1 VTGSIGWSL
10 ESKSHFMRIGIVN
23 DTGLA
28 REALRRVV
36 LASSEHEVAW
46 TASDGAEAI
55 ALARVDRPDLI
66 LMDLF
71 MPGIDGVEATRRIM
85 GESPCAILVVTST
98 VTGHLS
104 KVYQAMGY
112 GALDA
117 LDTPTLAPRGQ
128 ITGSSLLLHKIE
140 IIGKLLGK
148 STERKRD
155 RHDPVFSSSSA
166 AQPSRAEM
174 TLLPLVVLGASTGG
188 PNALAEV
195 LTHLPKTLEAAII
208 IVQHVDAAFAPGLGQ
223 WLSEQVRRRVTLVV
237 EGQRPAACDILLS
250 GTDDHLIMGE
260 DRRLHYSVEP
270 RTVCYRPSVDVFFAS
285 LAKNW
290 PRPGVAA
297 LMTGMGRDG
306 AAGLL
311 QLRGLKWR
319 TIAQDESSSVV
330 WGMPKAAAQIGAA
343 EEILPLSRIAEAIAR
358 LVADE
363 ARSFPG
369 VSATAAAPAEKL

>member
-1 VTGSIGWSL
+1 
-10 ESKSHFMRIGIVN
+10 M
-23 DTGLA
+23 
-28 REALRRVV
+28 RRVV
-36 LASSEHEVAW
+36 VSSSQHEVAW

-71 MPGIDGVEATRRIM
+71 MPGVDGVEATRRIM

-98 VTGHLS
+98 VSGHLS

-117 LDTPTLAPRGQ
+117 LDTPTLSSRGQ
-128 ITGSSLLLHKIE
+128 INGAALLLHKIE
-140 IIGKLLGK
+140 IIGKLIGK
-148 STERKRD
+148 PVERS
-155 RHDPVFSSSSA
+155 HA
-166 AQPSRAEM
+166 AQSTAVPIFQ
-174 TLLPLVVLGASTGG
+174 GAAGFHYRGAARTSHCARGLDWG

-195 LTHLPKTLEAAII
+195 LAHLPATLKAAVI

-223 WLSEQVRRRVTLVV
+223 WLSGQAQRRVTLVT
-237 EGQRPAACDILLS
+237 EGYRPVARDILLS

-270 RTVCYRPSVDVFFAS
+270 RSVSYRPSVDVFLSS

-290 PRPGVAA
+290 PTPGVAA

-311 QLRGLKWR
+311 KLRAQNWR
-319 TIAQDESSSVV
+319 TIAQDEASSIV
-330 WGMPKAAAQIGAA
+330 WGMPKAAAEIGAA
-343 EEILPLSRIAEAIAR
+343 EEILPLSHIAEAIGR
-358 LVADE
+358 LVADV
-363 ARSFPG
+363 ADRFSYL
-369 VSATAAAPAEKL
+369 STTTANPPPRT

>member
-1 VTGSIGWSL
+1 
-10 ESKSHFMRIGIVN
+10 MRIGIVN

-36 LASSEHEVAW
+36 LASSEHEVVW
-46 TASDGAEAI
+46 TANDGAEAI

-71 MPGIDGVEATRRIM
+71 MPGIDGIEATRRIM

-117 LDTPTLAPRGQ
+117 IDTPTLGPRGQ
-128 ITGSSLLLHKIE
+128 ISGAALLLHKIE
-140 IIGKLLGK
+140 LIGNLI
-148 STERKRD
+148 SKRVEWLRSACD
-155 RHDPVFSSSSA
+155 VTVSSFPM
-166 AQPSRAEM
+166 AQRTH
-174 TLLPLVVLGASTGG
+174 TLMSLTPLVVLGASTGG

-195 LTHLPKTLEAAII
+195 LAHLPATLEAAII
-208 IVQHVDAAFAPGLGQ
+208 IVQHVDAAFAPGLGR
-223 WLSEQVRRRVTLVV
+223 WLSEQAQQRVALVDDGHQPVVR
-237 EGQRPAACDILLS
+237 EILLS

-270 RTVCYRPSVDVFFAS
+270 RAMSYRPSVDVFFAS

-290 PRPGVAA
+290 PRPGVAV

-311 QLRGLKWR
+311 KLRGVNWR
-319 TIAQDESSSVV
+319 TIAQDEGSSVV
-330 WGMPKAAAQIGAA
+330 WGMPKAAAEVGAA
-343 EEILPLSRIAEAIAR
+343 EEILPLSHIANAIAR
-358 LVADE
+358 LVPAQAYSLPHVGSPD
-363 ARSFPG
+363 
-369 VSATAAAPAEKL
+369 VTPAENS

>member
-1 VTGSIGWSL
+1 
-10 ESKSHFMRIGIVN
+10 MRIGIVN

-36 LASSEHEVAW
+36 LSSSEHEVAW

-117 LDTPTLAPRGQ
+117 LDTPTLGPRGQ
-128 ITGSSLLLHKIE
+128 ITGASLLLHKIE
-140 IIGKLLGK
+140 IIGKLLA
-148 STERKRD
+148 SQWSEREIRRRD
-155 RHDPVFSSSSA
+155 RCLHRLRA
-166 AQPSRAEM
+166 MQPGRAEM
-174 TLLPLVVLGASTGG
+174 TLKPLVVLGASTGG

-195 LTHLPKTLEAAII
+195 LTHLPATLKAAII

-223 WLSEQVRRRVTLVV
+223 WLSEQAHRRVTLVV
-237 EGQRPAACDILLS
+237 EGHQPAPRDILLS

-270 RTVCYRPSVDVFFAS
+270 RAVSYRPSVDVFFAS

-311 QLRGLKWR
+311 KLRGLNWR

-330 WGMPKAAAQIGAA
+330 WGMPKAAVEIGAA
-343 EEILPLSRIAEAIAR
+343 EEILPLSRIADAIAS
-358 LVADE
+358 
-363 ARSFPG
+363 RSQ
-369 VSATAAAPAEKL
+369 

>member
-1 VTGSIGWSL
+1 
-10 ESKSHFMRIGIVN
+10 MRIGIVN

-36 LASSEHEVAW
+36 LASSEHQVAW

-128 ITGSSLLLHKIE
+128 ITGASLLLHKIE

-148 STERKRD
+148 PTERMQD
-155 RHDPVFSSSSA
+155 RHDLASSSSSA
-166 AQPSRAEM
+166 IQPSRAEM
-174 TLLPLVVLGASTGG
+174 TLEPLVVLGASTGG

-195 LTHLPKTLEAAII
+195 LTHLPTTLEAAII

-223 WLSEQVRRRVTLVV
+223 WLSEQGRRRVTLVV
-237 EGQRPAACDILLS
+237 DGQQPAARDILIS
-250 GTDDHLIMGE
+250 CTNDHLIMGE

-270 RTVCYRPSVDVFFAS
+270 REVSYRPSVDVFFAS

-306 AAGLL
+306 AVGLL
-311 QLRGLKWR
+311 KLRGLKWR

-330 WGMPKAAAQIGAA
+330 WGMPKAAVEIGAA
-343 EEILPLSRIAEAIAR
+343 EEILPLSEIAEAIER
-358 LVADE
+358 LVARE
-363 ARSFPG
+363 TGSIPG
-369 VSATAAAPAEKL
+369 VSATAATTAEKL